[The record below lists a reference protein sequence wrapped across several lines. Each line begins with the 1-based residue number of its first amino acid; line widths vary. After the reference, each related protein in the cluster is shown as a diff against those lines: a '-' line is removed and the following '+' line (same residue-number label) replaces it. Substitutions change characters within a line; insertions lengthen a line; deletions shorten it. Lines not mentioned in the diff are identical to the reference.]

1 MLILNKEDFD
11 ELRKRANETGNFLDF
26 IADLSAI
33 RVEVDNVG
41 ILQRGEV
48 MDNEHPSWGIMTL
61 AEWGKRIAEWDTRR
75 MDALLSAWKKLD
87 ATLKGEQ
94 TS

>member
-1 MLILNKEDFD
+1 MLILNKEDFE
-11 ELRKRANETGNFLDF
+11 ELRKRANESGSFLDF

-48 MDNEHPSWGIMTL
+48 MDNEHPGWGIMSL
-61 AEWGKRIAEWDTRR
+61 AEWGKRYFEWESRR
-75 MDALLSAWKKLD
+75 MDDLLSAWKKLD
-87 ATLKGEQ
+87 ETLKG
-94 TS
+94 TAP